1 MSRAGRVVVL
11 GAGPAGIAAALAAA
25 RLGAH
30 VTLVERHGFLGG
42 NMTLGL
48 CMHTFQNKLGQRVIE
63 GIPAEFVRRLQAV
76 GASPG
81 SVPIRNAHM
90 YSTTPVD
97 VEMVKL
103 VATAML
109 AEAGVEIRVL
119 SPVSAVGRRGAT
131 LESIQVPVKDG
142 LGDLSGDVFVDA
154 TGDGEV
160 AARAGAPVEMGRP
173 GDGRVQPASVVFTV
187 EHVDLAPALRRAGKG
202 LAESV
207 TPCSDGRTIP
217 VWFAMTTTPWNDLIE
232 AKGYF
237 LGRDR
242 EFWGNSIRPGVFNLN
257 VTRVAVG
264 DPTDPVQY
272 SAGLREGLRQVEQM
286 LDFLSGHVPGFEQA
300 RLLRIGPFLGLRE
313 SRRVTGDYL
322 LSEDDVLAG
331 TLFPDRIALGG
342 YPIDIHDVT
351 GGPAIAFRGI
361 QGGGTYSIPYRS
373 LLPRGVSNLL
383 LAGRCMSTTH
393 GAHGG
398 TRVMVTSMA
407 VGEAAGTAAALA
419 ASRGVPPRELSV
431 ADLQH
436 QLRAQ
441 GAKLDP

>member
-1 MSRAGRVVVL
+1 MSASGRVVVV
-11 GAGPAGIAAALAAA
+11 GGGPAGIAAALAAA
-25 RLGAH
+25 RAGAR
-30 VTLVERHGFLGG
+30 VTLLERHGFLGG

-48 CMHTFQNKLGQRVIE
+48 CMHTFENKLGQRVIE
-63 GIPAEFVRRLQAV
+63 GIPAEFVRRMQAV

-103 VATAML
+103 VAVAML
-109 AEAGVEIRVL
+109 AEAGVEMRFL
-119 SPVSAVGRRGAT
+119 APVSAVGSRAGAI
-131 LESIQVPVKDG
+131 ESLQVPTRDG
-142 LGDLSGDVFVDA
+142 LGDVTGEVFVDA
-154 TGDGEV
+154 TGDGDL
-160 AARAGAPVEMGRP
+160 AARAGIPFEMGRP
-173 GDGRVQPASVVFTV
+173 GDGKIQPASVVFTV
-187 EHVDLAPALRRAGKG
+187 EGVDLAPALRRAGKG
-202 LAESV
+202 IAESV
-207 TPCSDGRTIP
+207 TPHSDGRAIP
-217 VWFAMTTTPWNDLIE
+217 VWFAMTTSPWNDVIE

-237 LGRDR
+237 LGPDR

-257 VTRVAVG
+257 VTRVAVR

-272 SAGLREGLRQVEQM
+272 SAGLQEGLRQVEQM
-286 LDFLSGHVPGFEQA
+286 LDFLTRYVDGFERA

-313 SRRVTGDYL
+313 SRRITGEYL
-322 LSEDDVLAG
+322 VSEEDVLAG
-331 TLFPDRIALGG
+331 TMFPDRVALGG

-351 GGPAIAFRGI
+351 GGSTIAFRGI
-361 QGGGTYSIPYRS
+361 GGGGTYSIPYRA
-373 LLPRGVSNLL
+373 LLPRGATNLL

-407 VGEAAGTAAALA
+407 AGEAAGTAAGLA
-419 ASRGVPPRELSV
+419 ATRGALPR
-431 ADLQH
+431 DLEIARLQA